1 MKNLLLAGFL
11 FNFLSLLSTWPCDSF
26 LLLMCLSAFLRLR
39 QPVLKFWFVFNLWFF
54 FFSVLTPYYAEEVLF
69 SVHDLEVPNEDGV
82 SILFYLQKI
91 FPGVVESS
99 ITTIQ
104 MGFISSLPFMC

>member
-1 MKNLLLAGFL
+1 MAI
-11 FNFLSLLSTWPCDSF
+11 
-26 LLLMCLSAFLRLR
+26 
-39 QPVLKFWFVFNLWFF
+39 FF

-91 FPGVVESS
+91 FPGLVESS
-99 ITTIQ
+99 ITDKWVS
-104 MGFISSLPFMC
+104 FLVCLSCVKW